1 MEKGIL
7 DELLAYNAT
16 PKPEKTGQT
25 VEEKNLEIAVRNF
38 VDAERQFKKLNDH
51 PLNASNSAVNLRWW
65 NAMQHVYECDIAL
78 WHLFC
83 GPDKSPRSNAE
94 YAKFRLKLLNG
105 VPQRADA

>member
-1 MEKGIL
+1 MF
-7 DELLAYNAT
+7 DELIRYNAA

-51 PLNASNSAVNLRWW
+51 PLNASNSTVNYKWW
-65 NAMQHVYECDIAL
+65 CAMEYLYECDIAL
-78 WHLFC
+78 WELFC
-83 GPDKSPRSNAE
+83 GPDKSPSSNAAF
-94 YAKFRLKLLNG
+94 AKFRLKLLNC

>member
-1 MEKGIL
+1 MDMF
-7 DELLAYNAT
+7 DELIAYKAA
-16 PKPEKTGQT
+16 PKPEKTDQT
-25 VEEKNLEIAVRNF
+25 LEEKRLELAVRAF
-38 VDAERQFKKLNDH
+38 IDAERKFKKLNDH

-65 NAMQHVYECDIAL
+65 NAMEHLYECDIAL
-78 WHLFC
+78 WELFC

>member
-1 MEKGIL
+1 MGMF
-7 DELLAYNAT
+7 DELIQYNAA

-78 WHLFC
+78 WELFC
-83 GPDKSPRSNAE
+83 GPDKSLQRNME
-94 YAKFRLKLLNG
+94 YAKFRAKLITG
-105 VPQRADA
+105 VPVRADA

>member
-1 MEKGIL
+1 MEMF
-7 DELLAYNAT
+7 DELIRYNAT

-25 VEEKNLEIAVRNF
+25 LEEKRLENAVRDF
-38 VDAERQFKKLNDH
+38 VEAERKFKKLNDH

>member
-1 MEKGIL
+1 MEMF
-7 DELLAYNAT
+7 DEIIRYNAA

-25 VEEKNLEIAVRNF
+25 LEEKRLENAVRDF
-38 VDAERQFKKLNDH
+38 VEAERKFKKLNDH
-51 PLNASNSAVNLRWW
+51 PLNASNSAINLRWW
-65 NAMQHVYECDIAL
+65 NSMEHLYECDIAL
-78 WHLFC
+78 WELFC